1 MSAYNIRNPVRCFC
15 SFVAKHT
22 NDNIF
27 VCGRYKSGSMV
38 CLFHLHDENLEHYY
52 QTNSLPLSFDCE
64 MCLATIKIHSK
75 EYIAPC
81 RLPSVRCHCG
91 DVATFYQSK
100 KENVNN
106 NTYFFGCPNW
116 KTIRKCNFFVWAHEH
131 LAVRNEQV
139 LHRLTFPTT
148 SKNQINSEQSCKG
161 ILNQDHD
168 EINQKEYEE
177 LRKQLECVICLSGER
192 CCLIS
197 PCNHLC
203 CCATCA
209 KKIQNHCPIC
219 RGDIESIQR
228 IFFV

>member
-52 QTNSLPLSFDCE
+52 QTNSLPLSFDCD

-81 RLPSVRCHCG
+81 RLPSVRCHC
-91 DVATFYQSK
+91 
-100 KENVNN
+100 
-106 NTYFFGCPNW
+106 
-116 KTIRKCNFFVWAHEH
+116 
-131 LAVRNEQV
+131 
-139 LHRLTFPTT
+139 
-148 SKNQINSEQSCKG
+148 EQSCKG